1 MAKKEVINFN
11 SFMNGSFKQEAVK
24 KDLKVI
30 GKIVATSGAI
40 VVATMPKIVMAAAM
54 EGAFGNI
61 HGAVMRGFD
70 AGVVLV
76 IIFAGASWGLGHR
89 TKAIEILIGVCCGFI
104 LANHA
109 IDIRNFLRGI

>member
-1 MAKKEVINFN
+1 MAKIQSIRFN
-11 SFMNGSFKQEAVK
+11 SFMDGSFKKEAIK

-30 GKIVATSGAI
+30 GKIVTTSGAI
-40 VVATMPKIVMAAAM
+40 VVATMPKIAMAAAM
-54 EGAFGNI
+54 DGAFGNI
-61 HGAVMRGFD
+61 HGAIMKGFD

-76 IIFAGASWGLGHR
+76 IIFAGAAWGLGHR

-109 IDIRNFLRGI
+109 VDIRNFLRGI